1 MMSVLRHAWD
11 RSLLYFPPVSMG
23 LRALGTYWLVR
34 STPPVSGPTVQ
45 KVARH
50 ESDYFMENF
59 SVRTFDGTGRVRTE
73 VRGAK
78 ARHYPDTQWL
88 EVDDI
93 RVRSF
98 DEQGRLT
105 TATAQHGLTN
115 EDSSE
120 VQLMGHAVVVR
131 EADTSKPG
139 NTAPRME
146 YRGEFLHAFM
156 TTERVRSHKPVE
168 FLRGQDRF
176 SADSLDF
183 DNVEQTLQLNG
194 RVRATLTP
202 TPNCAV
208 QGDGPCPN

>member
-1 MMSVLRHAWD
+1 MMSMLRDAWD
-11 RSLLYFPPVSMG
+11 RSLLYFPLISMG
-23 LRALGTYWLVR
+23 LLALGTYWLVR
-34 STPPVSGPTVQ
+34 STPPVSGPTAQ
-45 KVARH
+45 KVAQH

-59 SVRTFDGTGRVRTE
+59 SVRTFDATGRVRTE
-73 VRGAK
+73 VQGAK

-88 EVDDI
+88 EIDNI

-105 TATAQHGLTN
+105 TATALHGLTN

-120 VQLMGHAVVVR
+120 VQLMGQARVVR

-156 TTERVRSHKPVE
+156 NTERVRSHKPVE

-183 DNVEQTLQLNG
+183 DNVEQILQLNG

-202 TPNCAV
+202 APN
-208 QGDGPCPN
+208 

>member
-1 MMSVLRHAWD
+1 MMSVLRDAWD
-11 RSLLYFPPVSMG
+11 RSLLYFPLISMG
-23 LRALGTYWLVR
+23 LLALGTYWLVR
-34 STPPVSGPTVQ
+34 STPPVSGPTAQ

-50 ESDYFMENF
+50 EPDYFMENF
-59 SVRTFDGTGRVRTE
+59 SVRTFDAAGRVRTE
-73 VRGAK
+73 VQGAK

-88 EVDDI
+88 EIDNI
-93 RVRSF
+93 RVRSI

-105 TATAQHGLTN
+105 TAKALRGLTN

-120 VQLMGHAVVVR
+120 VQLMGQAVVVR
-131 EADTSKPG
+131 EADVSKSG

-156 TTERVRSHKPVE
+156 NTERVRSHKPVE

-183 DNVEQTLQLNG
+183 DNVEQILQLNG

-202 TPNCAV
+202 APN
-208 QGDGPCPN
+208 